1 MQIRQSEQVL
11 ALARSKGVIRAR
23 DLAPLGIAWVV
34 LRRLVDA
41 GALLQ
46 VGRGLYMSPD
56 AEITRHH
63 SLVEVMTR
71 APHAVVNLLS
81 ALAFHEL
88 TDELPHAV
96 WIAVRTGAR
105 VPKLDGPRL
114 EVTRVSP
121 ALFEV
126 GVTRHPVEGI
136 ELPVTDPDR
145 TVIDCFVNRSKVG
158 LDVAIA
164 ALRAYLA
171 RERMGRVRIWELAGR
186 FRAQRVIRPYLE
198 SVS

>member
-1 MQIRQSEQVL
+1 MRTSQAEQIL
-11 ALARSKGVIRAR
+11 TLARAKAVIRAS
-23 DLAPLGIAWVV
+23 DLAPLGISRAV

-56 AEITRHH
+56 AQITPYH
-63 SLVEVMTR
+63 SLVKVVTR
-71 APHAVVNLLS
+71 VPKAVVNLLS
-81 ALAFHEL
+81 ALAFHDL

-96 WIAVRTGAR
+96 WIAIRRGSQ
-105 VPKLDGPRL
+105 VPLLDGPRL
-114 EVTRVSP
+114 ELTWVSP
-121 ALFEV
+121 ALIDV

-136 ELPVTDPDR
+136 ELPVTNPDR
-145 TVIDCFVNRSKVG
+145 TVIDCFTHRSKVG

-171 RERMGRVRIWELAGR
+171 RERMGRVHLWDLAGR
-186 FRAQRVIRPYLE
+186 FRVQRVIRPYLE
-198 SVS
+198 TLS

>member
-1 MQIRQSEQVL
+1 
-11 ALARSKGVIRAR
+11 
-23 DLAPLGIAWVV
+23 
-34 LRRLVDA
+34 
-41 GALLQ
+41 
-46 VGRGLYMSPD
+46 MSPD

-171 RERMGRVRIWELAGR
+171 RERMGRARIWELAGR